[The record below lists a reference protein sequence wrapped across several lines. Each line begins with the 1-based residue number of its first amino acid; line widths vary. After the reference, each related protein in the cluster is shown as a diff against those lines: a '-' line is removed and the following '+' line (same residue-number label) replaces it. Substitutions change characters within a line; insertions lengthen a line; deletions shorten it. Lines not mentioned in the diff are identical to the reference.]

1 MIIEIS
7 FKDNPDEVIK
17 VECDEWHP
25 IHASKTHEFY
35 KDHVLLLWIHFDV
48 VRWIRK
54 ENIISKPLKR
64 TK

>member
-25 IHASKTHEFY
+25 IHASKNT
-35 KDHVLLLWIHFDV
+35 
-48 VRWIRK
+48 
-54 ENIISKPLKR
+54 
-64 TK
+64 